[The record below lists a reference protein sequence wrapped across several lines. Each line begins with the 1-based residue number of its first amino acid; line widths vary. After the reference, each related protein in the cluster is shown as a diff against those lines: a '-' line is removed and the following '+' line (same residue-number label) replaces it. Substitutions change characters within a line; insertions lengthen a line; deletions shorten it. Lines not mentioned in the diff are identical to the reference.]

1 MQPDAPP
8 PRSNSR
14 TLAIIGFALGV
25 LTVILVVAA
34 LL

>member
-8 PRSNSR
+8 PRGNTR

-25 LTVILVVAA
+25 LTVILLAAA

>member
-8 PRSNSR
+8 PRGNPR

-25 LTVILVVAA
+25 LTVILVTAV